1 MCGFVTI
8 ISKNNKPISKEIV
21 KRMTDDIIHRGPDD
35 SGYWLSDWCG
45 IGFRRLSVIDL
56 SEHGHQPMFDPSR
69 TYVIAYNGELY
80 NYSILR
86 KKLQGEGVIFFSTSD
101 TEVVLQ
107 AFIHWGE
114 ACLEK
119 FEGMFALIIVK
130 IPTKEVFVARDHL
143 GIKPLYYSENNDFI
157 FFSSEIKSLR
167 HVMAFELNH
176 DVLYEQLV
184 YRYVAGPETPFKNI
198 YKCLPGSYLK
208 ITKGNSPQLNSYYDL
223 TCSLDYRENIG
234 EEKLLHILENSLKES
249 INLHT
254 ASDVGFNVQLSGG
267 VDSSFIT
274 AILSK
279 DLEQNLN
286 TFSITLDDID
296 CDESKYQ
303 KMVSSSY
310 STKHHEIHVNDKLF
324 VESLERATWHM
335 DVPIVHLGCVFLM
348 VLCHHSKED
357 SKVILT
363 GEGADELFGGY
374 SRYCL
379 DKKTRIVSALKW
391 LGIRGN
397 WLPHLSSF
405 EGIKKRLSAKVIER
419 QLYFQKENITG
430 YFYDLRENTHYR
442 DYVVESHGSYLS
454 QMLAH
459 DQKCYLPSLLD
470 RQDKMSMAASVEARV
485 PVCNHRLF
493 DMVNP
498 IPESLKLKENI
509 TKYLLKKI
517 AETYL
522 DKSLLY
528 RRKNGLNLPLDK
540 WLRKGPLSERLSLL
554 TDQTA
559 RQREFYNHSR
569 IAVAIDDHVQGKT
582 NNSKYLMPILTFE
595 IWMRMFIDN
604 GCSSHN

>member
-45 IGFRRLSVIDL
+45 IGFRRLSIIDL
-56 SEHGHQPMFDPSR
+56 SEHGHQPMLDPSR

-86 KKLQGEGVIFFSTSD
+86 KKLQREGVIFFSTSD

-119 FEGMFALIIVK
+119 FTGMFAFIIVN

-184 YRYVAGPETPFKNI
+184 YRYVSGPATPFKNI
-198 YKCLPGSYLK
+198 YKCLPGSSSK
-208 ITKGNSPQLNSYYDL
+208 IIFGNYPQWNSYYDL
-223 TCSLDYRENIG
+223 TSSLDYRENIG
-234 EEKLLHILENSLKES
+234 EKKFLHILENSLRES
-249 INLHT
+249 IKLHT

-279 DLEQNLN
+279 DLEQHLD
-286 TFSITLDDID
+286 TFSITLDDTYF
-296 CDESKYQ
+296 DESKYQ

-310 STKHHEIHVNDKLF
+310 FTKHHEIRVNDKLF
-324 VESLERATWHM
+324 AESLERATWHM
-335 DVPIVHLGCVFLM
+335 DVPIVHMGCVFLM

-374 SRYCL
+374 SRYYL
-379 DKKTRIVSALKW
+379 DKTTHLVLALKR

-397 WLPHLSSF
+397 WLPPLSF
-405 EGIKKRLSAKVIER
+405 FAGLKKRLSAKVIDR
-419 QLYFQKENITG
+419 QLYFQKEDITSC
-430 YFYDLRENTHYR
+430 FYNLRENTGYR
-442 DYVVESHGSYLS
+442 DDDVESHGSYLS

-459 DQKCYLPSLLD
+459 DQKCYLSSVLD

-485 PVCNHRLF
+485 PFCNHRLF

-498 IPESLKLKENI
+498 IPDSLKFKGNLP
-509 TKYLLKKI
+509 KYLLKKI

-559 RQREFYNHSR
+559 RQRGFYNHNR
-569 IAVAIDDHVQGKT
+569 IEAAIDDHMQGKS
-582 NNSKYLMPILTFE
+582 NNAKYLSPMLTFE

-604 GCSSHN
+604 PFSYMS